1 MQVHDS
7 GVSTTIGTIITM
19 YTPLTPRLAG
29 RLAAPAVL
37 AAMERSQYVG
47 GRERPNSTR
56 QPVVAGTTIAAA
68 HGMMIA
74 TQAPPVGSLPVV
86 A

>member
-1 MQVHDS
+1 MV
-7 GVSTTIGTIITM
+7 ITM
-19 YTPLTPRLAG
+19 YTPLTPRVAG

-37 AAMERSQYVG
+37 AAMERSQFVG
-47 GRERPNSTR
+47 ERERFNSTR

-68 HGMMIA
+68 HRMMIA
-74 TQAPPVGSLPVV
+74 TPAPPDGSLPVV